1 MATLVATTLATRSGG
16 NTVFNPRGDIDGVGR
31 LSVDGTFQNQ
41 NPSLTMSTK
50 RTRGGRRVT
59 QLRFAAP
66 LVDDTNPDVPVVKSS
81 AFVDV
86 IVTVPDG
93 FPTARVN
100 DLVGWVE
107 KGTATAITNLNAVLV
122 NGEGVW

>member
-16 NTVFNPRGDIDGVGR
+16 SITFNPRGADSGVGR

-41 NPSLTMSTK
+41 TPSLTMSTK

-59 QLRFAAP
+59 QVRFAAP
-66 LVDDTNPDVPVVKSS
+66 QVDVTDVNNPILINS

-93 FPTARVN
+93 YPTSKVN

-107 KGTATAITNLNAVLV
+107 KGTAAAITNLNSVLV